1 MNVPR
6 APGVPLRRTRYASHR
21 VARPALVLLAPG
33 AGAPSTS
40 PWMAAWAERLGTL
53 GDVIRFDYPYMRAGR
68 RSPDRLPVLL
78 EAHRGALATARAGRR
93 GPVVLAGKSMG
104 SRVGCHLALE
114 EAVDALVCLGYP
126 LRGVRGELRS
136 EVLLALRT
144 PILFVQ
150 GTRDPLCSLDPVQHR
165 RRLHPAPDV
174 LERVERAERV
184 ARPLHEED
192 GRAEREEDLGPELAA
207 HATQRVPEA
216 DECVDRLL
224 EREVAAD
231 ARAHGLAGQDDGAAP
246 PRARRRER
254 LAVCVDE
261 DWQSVRAAP

>member
-1 MNVPR
+1 MHVPR

-104 SRVGCHLALE
+104 ARVGCHLTLE

-126 LRGVRGELRS
+126 LRGARGELRS
-136 EVLLALRT
+136 EVLIALRP

-150 GTRDPLCSLDPVQHR
+150 GTRDPLCPLEALEDVR
-165 RRLHPAPDV
+165 RRMKAPSTLYQVEGGNHSLELGTRALRAAGETQADV
-174 LERVERAERV
+174 
-184 ARPLHEED
+184 
-192 GRAEREEDLGPELAA
+192 
-207 HATQRVPEA
+207 
-216 DECVDRLL
+216 
-224 EREVAAD
+224 D
-231 ARAHGLAGQDDGAAP
+231 ARALGAIAAFLREHLRSIGLLLAP
-246 PRARRRER
+246 P
-254 LAVCVDE
+254 
-261 DWQSVRAAP
+261 AP